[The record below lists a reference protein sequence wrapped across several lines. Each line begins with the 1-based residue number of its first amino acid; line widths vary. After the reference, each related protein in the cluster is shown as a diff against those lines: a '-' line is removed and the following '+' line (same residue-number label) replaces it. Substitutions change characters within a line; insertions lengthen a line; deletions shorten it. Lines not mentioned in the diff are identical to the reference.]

1 MNNTF
6 IKRIDSIFSY
16 WLFFWFLLYIC
27 KFTTYNPYFSLIVG
41 LIINIL
47 MFIIYLYYKNY
58 YKAFLFVIVNIII
71 KVIPIYIL
79 RKSKIMKKDIY
90 AFFILYIIYL
100 FYCYILHINVYNFDI
115 NSFNKKNINTPF
127 MFYLDKII
135 QFFYKT

>member
-6 IKRIDSIFSY
+6 VKRIDSIFSY

-100 FYCYILHINVYNFDI
+100 LKKLIKFLIIYNYRI
-115 NSFNKKNINTPF
+115 YN
-127 MFYLDKII
+127 
-135 QFFYKT
+135 